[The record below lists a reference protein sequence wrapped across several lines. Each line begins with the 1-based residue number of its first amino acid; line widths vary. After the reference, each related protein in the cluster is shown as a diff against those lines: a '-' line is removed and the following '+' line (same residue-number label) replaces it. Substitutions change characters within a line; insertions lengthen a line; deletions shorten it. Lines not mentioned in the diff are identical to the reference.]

1 MSGESRKDV
10 LRMGPQWTVVE
21 REHYFSVTEE
31 AVSVELR
38 AKSWPAHRVHFD
50 DTRYSDRDRVC
61 AAFRLLCAN
70 TIEGV

>member
-1 MSGESRKDV
+1 MSGKSRKDIV
-10 LRMGPQWTVVE
+10 RKGPQWTVVE
-21 REHYFSVTEE
+21 REDYFAFTEE

-61 AAFRLLCAN
+61 AAWRWLCAN
-70 TIEGV
+70 TIKGV